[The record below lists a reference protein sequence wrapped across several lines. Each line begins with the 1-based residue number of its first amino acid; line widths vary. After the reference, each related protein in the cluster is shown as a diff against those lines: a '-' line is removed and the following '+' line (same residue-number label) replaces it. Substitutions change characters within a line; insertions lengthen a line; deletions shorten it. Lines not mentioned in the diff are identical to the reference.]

1 MTEVTRGIIP
11 GNGGTQLLPRVVP
24 LGMALELMFTGD
36 RISAA
41 DALRL
46 GLVNRVVPQAE
57 LMGAAL
63 ALADKINESAPIS
76 VRMVKEAT
84 LKGLDMSLMDG
95 LRLESLF
102 SAIVHTTEDAH
113 EGPVAFAEKRK
124 AEYKGR

>member
-1 MTEVTRGIIP
+1 
-11 GNGGTQLLPRVVP
+11 
-24 LGMALELMFTGD
+24 MALELMFTGD

-84 LKGLDMSLMDG
+84 LRGLDMSLMDG